1 MTAPEPDPTVREVAQ
16 RIRSRLPNSQTGS
29 ERRISNAIVDA
40 FSPEFYALSQRIG
53 GVEERLDGRIDG
65 LEERLNKRIDM
76 VEDRLSGRIDGLEAK
91 IDRLGAHMIDRLGDM
106 DAKLDRLLDGA
117 RNSQARDG

>member
-29 ERRISNAIVDA
+29 ERRISDALVDA
-40 FSPEFYALSQRIG
+40 FAPEFYALQRRIG

-76 VEDRLSGRIDGLEAK
+76 VEDRLSGRIDGLDAK

-106 DAKLDRLLDGA
+106 DAKLDRLLN
-117 RNSQARDG
+117 RIE

>member
-29 ERRISNAIVDA
+29 ERRISDALVDA
-40 FSPEFYALSQRIG
+40 FAPEFYALQRRIG
-53 GVEERLDGRIDG
+53 GVEERLDG
-65 LEERLNKRIDM
+65 LEERLD
-76 VEDRLSGRIDGLEAK
+76 GRIDSLEAK

-106 DAKLDRLLDGA
+106 DAKLDRLLNRFEDG
-117 RNSQARDG
+117 QAPGGVAD